1 MKWIN
6 LWVKDFAGYIYTK
19 LPSIQYHNKYF
30 AQKQKIL
37 GVKEKKHDFYFSAL
51 TWDVLHHNGS
61 LHRSTN

>member
-6 LWVKDFAGYIYTK
+6 LWVKDFADYIYTK

-37 GVKEKKHDFYFSAL
+37 ESEGKE
-51 TWDVLHHNGS
+51 T
-61 LHRSTN
+61 